1 MLVKP
6 LESGTRIRDAHN
18 TYGVIKYIVGP
29 DDLIS
34 GTDIFI
40 APENIVDPKTN
51 SVIQKA
57 GDQWLAVEKVNGS
70 SVTGWI
76 AITHLGN
83 EISAEVPDIPIPPT
97 ESPEPWVKL
106 TYSNGKEYYYDLRP
120 GQ

>member
-1 MLVKP
+1 MLFKP

-29 DDLIS
+29 DDQIV
-34 GTDIFI
+34 GTEVFT
-40 APENIVDPKTN
+40 ATEQIVDPKTN
-51 SVIQKA
+51 IAVQMV
-57 GDQWLAVEKVNGS
+57 GDKWLAVESVNGK

-83 EISAEVPDIPIPPT
+83 EISVEVPDVPIPPA